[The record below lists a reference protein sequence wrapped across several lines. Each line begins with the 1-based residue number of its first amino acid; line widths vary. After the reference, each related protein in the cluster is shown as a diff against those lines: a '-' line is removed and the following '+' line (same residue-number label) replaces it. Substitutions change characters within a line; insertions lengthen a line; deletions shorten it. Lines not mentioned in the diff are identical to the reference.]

1 MYSYCAK
8 ADISIGQAA
17 VPFPETSVSDSV
29 AKVKLD
35 IFGEKVMSCSRLNV
49 IGGSLSGLL
58 LMAAMCGARA
68 EAQATPDPSTGP
80 ASASIPAAST
90 RPCTSS
96 GTPMPPQSMDAAAT
110 APDPQALDQSAA
122 PPIATPHTV
131 KGQ

>member
-1 MYSYCAK
+1 MFSWKPLHLSGGLDTRQNNTSMYSYCAK

-35 IFGEKVMSCSRLNV
+35 IFGEKVMSCSRLHV

-68 EAQATPDPSTGP
+68 EAQAT
-80 ASASIPAAST
+80 ARKST
-90 RPCTSS
+90 RLNSS
-96 GTPMPPQSMDAAAT
+96 
-110 APDPQALDQSAA
+110 
-122 PPIATPHTV
+122 H
-131 KGQ
+131 